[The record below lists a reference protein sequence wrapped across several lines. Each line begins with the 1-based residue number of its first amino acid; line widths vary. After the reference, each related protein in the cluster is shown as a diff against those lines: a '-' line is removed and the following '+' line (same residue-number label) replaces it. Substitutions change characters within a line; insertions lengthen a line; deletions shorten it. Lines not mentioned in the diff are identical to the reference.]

1 MHIGRD
7 KILPIGLNT
16 LSIDRIVS
24 PAYTV
29 FKVTNHE
36 VVLEKWLAMYF
47 KQKDRDRYF
56 WFCSDSSVRGNLEL
70 DRFKEIKI
78 DVPSIEIQK
87 KYVAV
92 YESMLKNLASF
103 QRGFGDLKTTCVG
116 YIEDLRRR
124 YPSQKIGPFVE
135 EVNIRNSNGVIRDVC
150 GINTEHEFQETKA
163 NLAGVDLTNYKAISS
178 GVFVFNPSR
187 INIGSIGLYSS
198 PSRSIASPMYEMFKV
213 TSPDLDSNYLFMWLR
228 RDEFKRYSYFYSI
241 GSVRDTFD
249 FSQMK
254 EVQIPIPDIEK
265 QRNIAAIQSSLDEQ
279 TILSKKVKDLLS
291 RVCPILVRG
300 SIEEEH
306 RRQS

>member
-1 MHIGRD
+1 M
-7 KILPIGLNT
+7 
-16 LSIDRIVS
+16 
-24 PAYTV
+24 
-29 FKVTNHE
+29 
-36 VVLEKWLAMYF
+36 EKWLAMYF